1 MNRTAEITR
10 KTKET
15 DITAKLDLDQSGTVE
30 ISTGIG
36 FLDHML
42 TALASLSCSACDM
55 RSAARYLGFA
65 VSSESTRISL
75 GPAIISMSTVP

>member
-15 DITAKLDLDQSGTVE
+15 DISAKLDLDQSGTVD
-30 ISTGIG
+30 ISTGLG

-42 TALASLSCSACDM
+42 T
-55 RSAARYLGFA
+55 
-65 VSSESTRISL
+65 
-75 GPAIISMSTVP
+75 